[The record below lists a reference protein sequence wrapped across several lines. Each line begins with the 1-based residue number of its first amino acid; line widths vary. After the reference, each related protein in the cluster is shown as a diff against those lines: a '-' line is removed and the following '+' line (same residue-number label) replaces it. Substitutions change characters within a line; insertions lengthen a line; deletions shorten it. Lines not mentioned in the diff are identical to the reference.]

1 MTRLHAELV
10 LNNYFLLA
18 VRATHSYNITD
29 SVALLSLSQYQ
40 CIYECSVVRN
50 ESHDVMTL
58 TIFLLLC

>member
-29 SVALLSLSQYQ
+29 SVALLSLVS
-40 CIYECSVVRN
+40 INV
-50 ESHDVMTL
+50 
-58 TIFLLLC
+58 